1 METPLTAVTKV
12 FDKIRRPESIKSL
25 EGLQPKDL
33 PEQELRSFLGLEL
46 CHLFTVWFSFDAFEL
61 KGVSRFNQ
69 NKIDWSLFTP
79 VALAI
84 RIAFTTSTYEQTSL
98 FTERNADYLKASF
111 DRKFSGLGDLI
122 NSPSDLPL
130 ESSLIFARSIKMI
143 DAAVER
149 AGLRYSKKC
158 DDFLNKSAA
167 LYAAIQGSTAAVT
180 NFLSSQDLPEGWT
193 EIFKC
198 HPSTAHLRTTPEAT
212 PPTAEPIEQPI
223 KHHPIAG
230 LSNAGSA
237 ESQYDQWVNYCKNVA
252 AMQRFPERLMSD
264 LFPPKEVADH
274 SLKDLTAWEDA
285 LEQTFP
291 GRRQWLL
298 DEGVTR
304 RDFDTFW
311 GFPSWVQNFIE
322 KLMSRNRQ
330 LEYQGHLNNGLSEDS
345 AISATAMFIP
355 MYKVSPDD
363 APIMFKPLP
372 YELFERVRKHLA
384 TIDETAFQ
392 DEFNANK
399 FVTCN
404 QYVRMCIK
412 EKRL

>member
-1 METPLTAVTKV
+1 METPLTEVAKV
-12 FDKIRRPESIKSL
+12 FDKIKRPESIKSL

-33 PEQELRSFLGLEL
+33 PEQELRSFLALEL

-61 KGVSRFNQ
+61 KGYSRFNQ

-130 ESSLIFARSIKMI
+130 ESSFIFARSIKMI

-180 NFLSSQDLPEGWT
+180 NFLSSQDLPAGWT
-193 EIFKC
+193 EIFKSP
-198 HPSTAHLRTTPEAT
+198 PSTAHLRTTPEAT
-212 PPTAEPIEQPI
+212 PPKAEPTEQLI
-223 KHHPIAG
+223 KHHPVAG

-237 ESQYDQWVNYCKNVA
+237 KTQYEQWVKYCKDMA
-252 AMQRFPERLMSD
+252 EMQRIPERLISD
-264 LFPPKEVADH
+264 LIPPLEVADH
-274 SLKDLTAWEDA
+274 SLKDLTSWEDA
-285 LEQTFP
+285 LEETFP

-311 GFPSWVQNFIE
+311 GFPSWVQNFVE
-322 KLMSRNRQ
+322 KLTIRNIE
-330 LEYQGHLNNGLSEDS
+330 LEMQGHLGLDKTEDH
-345 AISATAMFIP
+345 AAAATAMFIP
-355 MYKVSPDD
+355 RYSLAPDD
-363 APIMFKPLP
+363 SSITFKPLP
-372 YELFERVRKHLA
+372 YELFERVRRHMAKLDD
-384 TIDETAFQ
+384 IAFQ
-392 DEFNANK
+392 EEFIANR

-404 QYVRMCIK
+404 QYVRKCIR

>member
-1 METPLTAVTKV
+1 MQTPLTEVTKV
-12 FDKIRRPESIKSL
+12 FNKMGRAESLASL
-25 EGLQPKDL
+25 EGLWPKDL
-33 PEQELRSFLGLEL
+33 PEQELRSCLALEL
-46 CHLFTVWFSFDAFEL
+46 SYLYACWFALDVFDI
-61 KGVSRFNQ
+61 KGISRSNQ
-69 NKIDWSLFTP
+69 NKTLYSLITP

-84 RIAFTTSTYEQTSL
+84 RIAFNNNIYGQSSL
-98 FTERNADYLKASF
+98 FTERNADYLKIAF
-111 DRKFSGLGDLI
+111 DKKIPGLGGLVI
-122 NSPSDLPL
+122 RPSDPPL
-130 ESSLIFARSIKMI
+130 ESSFIFARSIKMI
-143 DAAVER
+143 DALVEKS
-149 AGLRYSKKC
+149 GLQYSKKG
-158 DDFLNKSAA
+158 DDFFKKSTA
-167 LYAAIQGSTAAVT
+167 LYAAIQGSTAAVKE
-180 NFLSSQDLPEGWT
+180 FLSSQDIPKGWS
-193 EIFKC
+193 EILKSP
-198 HPSTAHLRTTPEAT
+198 PSTAHLRTTPEAT

-223 KHHPIAG
+223 KHHPVAG

-264 LFPPKEVADH
+264 LIPPKEVADH

-298 DEGVTR
+298 DDGVTR

-355 MYKVSPDD
+355 MYEVSPDD
-363 APIMFKPLP
+363 VPIMFKPLP

-392 DEFNANK
+392 DEFIANK